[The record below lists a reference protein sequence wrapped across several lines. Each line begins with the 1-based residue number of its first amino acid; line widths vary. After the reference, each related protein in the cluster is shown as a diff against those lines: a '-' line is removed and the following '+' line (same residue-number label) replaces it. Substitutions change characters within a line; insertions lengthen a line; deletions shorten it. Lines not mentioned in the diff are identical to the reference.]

1 LFLGSSTGRR
11 SEDLSPPNQEASGL
25 SELTV
30 SAIGY
35 NTVSHGGL
43 KSYRRLVVE
52 KGDKETSLLQ
62 TSNDETMRPQP
73 MQNTTSSSPDG
84 KLVASASADKTVRL
98 WDRRPPPPREVE
110 RDREEV
116 IVRGDDRERR
126 VRRYDDYER
135 EEVIIRRDDDYD
147 RRPPPPRDFEQ
158 EEIIIRRD
166 DDYDRRPPRPRDFE
180 REEIIIRRDER
191 EDSATGAAR
200 RTLKGHS
207 AQVLAVAF
215 SPDGKLVASASGDKT
230 VRLWDSA
237 TGAARGTLE
246 GHSDWVSAVAFSPD
260 GKLVASASGDKT
272 VRLWDPANAMAG
284 KYTLAS

>member
-84 KLVASASADKTVRL
+84 KLAASASADKTARL

-116 IVRGDDRERR
+116 IIRGDDRERR

-147 RRPPPPRDFEQ
+147 RRPPPPRDFEREEVIFRRDDDSDIRPPPPRDFEQ

-200 RTLKGHS
+200 GTLKGHS
-207 AQVLAVAF
+207 AGVLAVAF
-215 SPDGKLVASASGDKT
+215 SPDGKLVASASRD
-230 VRLWDSA
+230 R
-237 TGAARGTLE
+237 
-246 GHSDWVSAVAFSPD
+246 
-260 GKLVASASGDKT
+260 T
-272 VRLWDPANAMAG
+272 VRLWDPATGTAG